1 MANDVLWLSEADV
14 ESLNI
19 PMTDVIAA
27 VEQGWRL
34 KGEGSGDAAKIGIHP
49 ATIVTYMRCP
59 AGSAER

>member
-1 MANDVLWLSEADV
+1 MANDVLWLLEADV

-34 KGEGSGDAAKIGIHP
+34 KGEGKRGNACQNRYPSP
-49 ATIVTYMRCP
+49 P
-59 AGSAER
+59 

>member
-34 KGEGSGDAAKIGIHP
+34 KGEGKVESPLK
-49 ATIVTYMRCP
+49 
-59 AGSAER
+59 